1 MSGSKSL
8 PPAAENLN
16 ATAASLAASTFDAPL
31 TMTVH
36 DLPTPGAA
44 VAARQVSGRL
54 KMLAVLLVCAAP
66 VIASYVTFYVV
77 RPSAQRNY
85 GTLITPVRGLPDVQA
100 TALDGK
106 PTNLRAL
113 KDQWL
118 LVSVAG
124 AVCDAACEKHLY
136 LQRQLRESL
145 GRDKDRLDR
154 VWLVTD
160 EAPVLPALVPQVNA
174 PQVDAYALRVGQAQ
188 MAQVAQWLAP
198 EPGRKLSDHLYLVDP
213 QGNWM
218 MRFPADID
226 AVKAKRDIERLLRA
240 ANSWD
245 RAGREK
251 VAP

>member
-1 MSGSKSL
+1 
-8 PPAAENLN
+8 
-16 ATAASLAASTFDAPL
+16 
-31 TMTVH
+31 MTVH

-85 GTLITPVRGLPDVQA
+85 GTLITPVRGLPDVPA

-106 PTNLRAL
+106 ATNLRAL

-118 LVSVAG
+118 LVSVAS
-124 AVCDAACEKHLY
+124 AACDAACEKHIY

-160 EAPVLPALVPQVNA
+160 DAPVLPALAAQVNA
-174 PQVDAYALRVGQAQ
+174 PNVDAYALRVGE
-188 MAQVAQWLAP
+188 AQVAQWLAP
-198 EPGRKLSDHLYLVDP
+198 EPGHKLSEHLYLVDP

-218 MRFPADID
+218 MRFPADVD
-226 AVKAKRDIERLLRA
+226 AIKAKRDMERLLRA

>member
-8 PPAAENLN
+8 PPAAENPN
-16 ATAASLAASTFDAPL
+16 ATAASLAASMLDAPL

-36 DLPTPGAA
+36 DLPTPGAP

-85 GTLITPVRGLPDVQA
+85 GTLITPVRGLPDVQT

-106 PTNLRAL
+106 ATNLLAL

-118 LVSVAG
+118 LVSVAN
-124 AVCDAACEKHLY
+124 AACDAACEKHIY

-160 EAPVLPALVPQVNA
+160 DAPVLPALVPQVNA
-174 PQVDAYALRVGQAQ
+174 PQVDAYALRVSET
-188 MAQVAQWLAP
+188 QVAQWLAP
-198 EPGRKLSDHLYLVDP
+198 EPGHKLSDHLYLVDP

-245 RAGREK
+245 RAGRDK

>member
-1 MSGSKSL
+1 
-8 PPAAENLN
+8 
-16 ATAASLAASTFDAPL
+16 
-31 TMTVH
+31 
-36 DLPTPGAA
+36 
-44 VAARQVSGRL
+44 
-54 KMLAVLLVCAAP
+54 MLAVLLVCAAP
-66 VIASYVTFYVV
+66 VLASYFTFYVV

-85 GTLITPVRGLPDVQA
+85 GTLIAPVRGLPDVQA
-100 TALDGK
+100 TTLDGK
-106 PTNLRAL
+106 ATNLRTL

-118 LVSVAG
+118 LVSVAS
-124 AVCDAACEKHLY
+124 AACDTACEKHIY

-154 VWLVTD
+154 IWLVTD
-160 EAPVLPALVPQVNA
+160 DAPVLPALVPQVNA
-174 PQVDAYALRVGQAQ
+174 PQVDAYALRVNE
-188 MAQVAQWLAP
+188 AQVAQWLAP
-198 EPGRKLSDHLYLVDP
+198 EPGHKLSEHLYLVDP

-245 RAGREK
+245 RAGRDK

>member
-8 PPAAENLN
+8 PPAAENPN
-16 ATAASLAASTFDAPL
+16 ATAASMLDTPL

-44 VAARQVSGRL
+44 VMARQVSGRL

-66 VIASYVTFYVV
+66 VLASYFTFYVV

-85 GTLITPVRGLPDVQA
+85 GTLIAPVRGLPDVQA

-106 PTNLRAL
+106 VTNLRTL

-118 LVSVAG
+118 LVSVASAACD
-124 AVCDAACEKHLY
+124 AVCERHIY

-154 VWLVTD
+154 IWLVTD
-160 EAPVLPALVPQVNA
+160 DAPVLPALVPQANA
-174 PQVDAYALRVGQAQ
+174 PQVDAYALRVNE
-188 MAQVAQWLAP
+188 AQVAQWLVP
-198 EPGRKLSDHLYLVDP
+198 EPGHKLSEHLYLVDP

-218 MRFPADID
+218 MRFPADVD